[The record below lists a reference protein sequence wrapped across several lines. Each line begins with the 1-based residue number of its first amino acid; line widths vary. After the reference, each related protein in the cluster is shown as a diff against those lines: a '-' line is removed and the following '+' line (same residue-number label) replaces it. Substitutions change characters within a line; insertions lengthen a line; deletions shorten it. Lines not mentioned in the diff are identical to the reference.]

1 MKTFSEQEGRCSL
14 LFTQSQPFWHLWT
27 PENHP
32 VFLPDKEA
40 FMAAMS
46 ILAICARMIPEVRII
61 TFQLMTNHLHQTL
74 AGSLEGCLRLFG
86 FFKKYLSK
94 YLKARGFTVGLAFGD
109 ITPRSLESLQDLRN
123 VITYNNRNGYV
134 VSPNETPFTYPW
146 GANAYYFNY
155 AAKARY
161 RECGQALNRESRRR
175 LLHSHDADTLQRP
188 IVTVDGYA
196 CPMDF
201 CDITLGENL
210 FRCASHYFREVSR
223 NIESQKAIAREIGE
237 TIFYTDDELFGVVL
251 SLCQEKYDGMRPALL
266 PVSAKQE
273 LAALLHYEYN
283 AGNKQI
289 QRMLRL
295 DATVVSAM
303 FPQRG

>member
-1 MKTFSEQEGRCSL
+1 M
-14 LFTQSQPFWHLWT
+14 
-27 PENHP
+27 
-32 VFLPDKEA
+32 
-40 FMAAMS
+40 
-46 ILAICARMIPEVRII
+46 LAVI
-61 TFQLMTNHLHQTL
+61 
-74 AGSLEGCLRLFG
+74 RL
-86 FFKKYLSK
+86 FKKYLSK
-94 YLKARGFTVGLAFGD
+94 YLKAQGFTVGLAFGD
-109 ITPRSLESLQDLRN
+109 ITPRSLESLPDLRN

-175 LLHSHDADTLQRP
+175 LLHAHDADTLQRP

-251 SLCQEKYDGMRPALL
+251 LLCQEKFDGMRPALL